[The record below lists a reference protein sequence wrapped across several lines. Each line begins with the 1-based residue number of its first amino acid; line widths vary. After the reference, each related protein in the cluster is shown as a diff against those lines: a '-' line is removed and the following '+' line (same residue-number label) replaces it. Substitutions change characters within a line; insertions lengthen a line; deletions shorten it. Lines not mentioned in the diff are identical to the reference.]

1 MHIQFTC
8 DTFCNT
14 QMRGYY
20 CNIAIAKTAER
31 KKNMWNNSLK
41 LAFCVE
47 YIGRMGIHSY
57 LHIFTVWLSYCLF
70 YIWCVCVCFCVV
82 LCSFSSSIPFV
93 LILFVCAKHR
103 VRRLSK
109 VNQTN
114 NLAVCNSAKLNGVD
128 LTGWLCVLP
137 VWPRLY
143 LKVLFIPKWNS
154 AVVFL
159 WASELCWWV
168 ATFFPLPFQWT
179 FKYVSMN
186 NLLKQLILFL
196 SWRVFS
202 AFAQPSG

>member
-20 CNIAIAKTAER
+20 CNIAIAKTPER
-31 KKNMWNNSLK
+31 KKICETIPLNWHFVWNILDEWESIRI
-41 LAFCVE
+41 C
-47 YIGRMGIHSY
+47 IY
-57 LHIFTVWLSYCLF
+57 LPSDCRIVYFIFG
-70 YIWCVCVCFCVV
+70 VCVCFCVV